1 MTASGGVARI
11 AVGPRPG
18 RMQRWS
24 RELRWVSRRQPLAT
38 LGALILVFFILV
50 SLFPDVFATKDPLLQ
65 EVEVTLQG
73 PSAAH
78 PFGTDELGR
87 DIYSRVV
94 FGTGLTI
101 FSGFIVVFIATVVGT
116 ALGLLAGYRGGFL
129 DGLVMRLSDMFLA
142 FPGLVVAIAVVSFV
156 GPSLLNAMLAT
167 ALIWWP
173 QYSRLVRGQVLSVKE
188 FPYVEATRSVGSG
201 ELRILTRHILPN
213 VAAPIVVKATLDF
226 GAAMLV
232 TASLSFLGVGAQPPS
247 PELGAMVSSGRVYLL
262 TAWWYTTFPSLVI
275 FLAVLS
281 LNLVGDGVRD
291 VLDPTLRGV

>member
-1 MTASGGVARI
+1 
-11 AVGPRPG
+11 
-18 RMQRWS
+18 MQRWGK
-24 RELRWVSRRQPLAT
+24 ELRWVVRRQPLAT
-38 LGALILVFFILV
+38 VGAVILLFLLVV
-50 SLFPDVFATKDPLLQ
+50 SLFPGLFASNDPLLQ
-65 EVEVTLQG
+65 EVEFTLNA
-73 PSAAH
+73 PSAGH

-94 FGTGLTI
+94 YGTGLTI
-101 FSGFIVVFIATVVGT
+101 FSGFIVVAIATVVGT
-116 ALGLLAGYRGGFL
+116 ILGLLAGYRGGFL

-156 GPSLLNAMLAT
+156 GPSLVNAMLAT

-188 FPYVEATRSVGSG
+188 YPYIEATRSVGSG
-201 ELRILTRHILPN
+201 ELRILARHILPN
-213 VAAPIVVKATLDF
+213 CAAPIVVKGTLDF

-247 PELGAMVSSGRVYLL
+247 SELGAMVSSGRIYLL
-262 TAWWYTTFPSLVI
+262 NAWWYTTFPSLVI

-291 VLDPTLRGV
+291 VLDPTLRGA